1 MPHNAGLDHTDHDVY
16 KPFIGLDISQTA
28 PFSSSPVTNRSSPRP
43 LMMLQAPRAIM
54 ESGPPLKTIH
64 NETTNTNVMLLE
76 PHLANIDNNQIDDKI
91 EEEDNSWETL
101 ETALKGLF

>member
-1 MPHNAGLDHTDHDVY
+1 
-16 KPFIGLDISQTA
+16 
-28 PFSSSPVTNRSSPRP
+28 
-43 LMMLQAPRAIM
+43 MMLQAPRAIM
-54 ESGPPLKTIH
+54 ESGPTLKTIH